1 MPSDEFKKY
10 LNNLSDKDKNT
21 LSQNTQV
28 GQEVDKIPDT
38 NSNTPNPADAG
49 KPVAGVEDTGK
60 PDALAKYQLRQEE
73 EVKDAGQTLEK
84 SGVTPSGDKG
94 QEQDQQQDQGR

>member
-1 MPSDEFKKY
+1 MPSKEFEKY
-10 LNNLSDKDKNT
+10 L
-21 LSQNTQV
+21 SQSTTKEERQQFAQLTSK
-28 GQEVDKIPDT
+28 GQEADSISLT
-38 NSNTPNPADAG
+38 NTPNPADAG

-94 QEQDQQQDQGR
+94 QAQDQQQDQGR

>member
-1 MPSDEFKKY
+1 MPSKEFEKY
-10 LNNLSDKDKNT
+10 LQNIPEKNREVF
-21 LSQNTQV
+21 SQNAQI
-28 GQEVDKIPDT
+28 GQDVSQTPVS
-38 NSNTPNPADAG
+38 NSHTPNPADAG

-94 QEQDQQQDQGR
+94 QAQDQQQDQGR